1 MDEATAREIIKVSIR
16 GMALFDQL
24 METLRTRLPLQEYEI
39 QKRRIAGVMTEISV
53 ELMSPIYRDQPSTE
67 PVDVDAWTSAGQL
80 HEPKW
85 LSDPVQLTAFTTR
98 S

>member
-24 METLRTRLPLQEYEI
+24 LETLRTRLPLQEYEI
-39 QKRRIAGVMTEISV
+39 HKRRIAGVMTEISV
-53 ELMSPIYRDQPSTE
+53 ELMSPIYTDQPLTE
-67 PVDVDAWTSAGQL
+67 PGDVDAWTSAGQL
-80 HEPKW
+80 HEPNW
-85 LSDPVQLTAFTTR
+85 LSGPVQPTAFTTR